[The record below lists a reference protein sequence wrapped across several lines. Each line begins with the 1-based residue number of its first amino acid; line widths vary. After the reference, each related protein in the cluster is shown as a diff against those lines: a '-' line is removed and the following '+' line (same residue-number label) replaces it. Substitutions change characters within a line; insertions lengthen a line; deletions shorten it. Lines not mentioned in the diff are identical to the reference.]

1 MTRKRTTSNHTATKP
16 RHAPSLPAL
25 ADELNISGSSAKNLC
40 RDGLIKRAQGYS
52 IFEAQELLRRRTLRV
67 AHLQKGTTAEA
78 AILAKTRKLEADAA
92 RAELELEI
100 ARSEVISRA
109 VVTRQWRQ
117 AVIVVRDRFKNL
129 GRSLAPQL
137 INRGPIEIQTI
148 VDGRVYEILR
158 LLSHQELSPA
168 ETTSDEPSNKPKE
181 DEHEN
186 PK

>member
-1 MTRKRTTSNHTATKP
+1 MTRKRTTAKGTVTGSTL
-16 RHAPSLPAL
+16 RHARSLPVL
-25 ADELNISGSSAKNLC
+25 ADALNLSDSSVKNLC
-40 RDGLIKRAQGYS
+40 RDGLIKRSQGYS
-52 IFEAQELLRRRTLRV
+52 IPEAQELLRRRTLRV

-109 VVTRQWRQ
+109 LVTRQWRQ
-117 AVIVVRDRFKNL
+117 SVIVVRDRFKNL

-148 VDGRVYEILR
+148 VDSRVYEILR
-158 LLSHQELSPA
+158 LLSHQEFSPKD
-168 ETTSDEPSNKPKE
+168 TMTDEPSLKSKE
-181 DEHEN
+181 DHT
-186 PK
+186 